1 MIVARLA
8 ALPPVWLALFALAGA
23 GAGWLIPLPLPGGLR
38 GAGLVLIGAALAL
51 MLWAALTMARART
64 TVMPGRRPEA
74 LVTGGPFRFSRN
86 PIYLG
91 DLILLAGL
99 MLALRTPAGLVT
111 VPAFALFL
119 QRRFIL
125 REEAVIAAAF
135 GSAYDRYRMQVRR
148 WI

>member
-1 MIVARLA
+1 MIARLA
-8 ALPPVWLALFALAGA
+8 GLPPVWLVLFASAGA
-23 GAGWLIPLPLPGGLR
+23 VLGRLVPLGLPPALR
-38 GAGLVLIGAALAL
+38 GLGLLLVAAGLGL
-51 MLWAALTMARART
+51 MLWAALTMWRART

-86 PIYLG
+86 PIYLA

-99 MLALRTPAGLVT
+99 MLALAAPAGLVT

-125 REEAVIAAAF
+125 REEAVISAAF
-135 GSAYDRYRMQVRR
+135 GPAYDRYRMQVRR